1 MIARTLALFAL
12 SLTATAAALH
22 GQDEGGPCPNLYAA
36 PRVGHYAELQFTNSA
51 GESMLIRFA
60 VVRSE
65 MVDGRE
71 HYWIEVISAPPVIGD
86 NVIVQMLVPH
96 YPFDHQDLKAYIVK
110 MPGAPARKVPED
122 LLAQI
127 GEQTQTGPSWRQLC
141 GSTQDLGAER
151 VTVEAGTFDTRHYRA
166 GENMQDEFW
175 IADVPFGMV
184 KLVQADSRMEL
195 VRHGT
200 DARSSI
206 TEEPLEMELP
216 PPMP

>member
-1 MIARTLALFAL
+1 MIARALVVLVISQAVMSATLRA
-12 SLTATAAALH
+12 
-22 GQDEGGPCPNLYAA
+22 QDESAPCPNLYAK
-36 PRVGHYAELQFTNSA
+36 PRVGDFAELQFTNA
-51 GESMLIRFA
+51 TGESMLIRFA
-60 VVRSE
+60 VVGSE
-65 MVDGRE
+65 SVNGRE

-96 YPFDHQDLKAYIVK
+96 YPFDHRDLKAYVVK

-166 GENMQDEFW
+166 GENLEDEFW

-184 KLVQADSRMEL
+184 KLIQADSRMEL

-200 DARSSI
+200 NARSSI
-206 TEEPLEMELP
+206 KEKPLEMERP
-216 PPMP
+216 PRGA

>member
-1 MIARTLALFAL
+1 
-12 SLTATAAALH
+12 
-22 GQDEGGPCPNLYAA
+22 
-36 PRVGHYAELQFTNSA
+36 
-51 GESMLIRFA
+51 MLIRFA
-60 VVRSE
+60 VVGSE
-65 MVDGRE
+65 VVAGRQ

-110 MPGAPARKVPED
+110 MPGAPARRVPDD
-122 LLAQI
+122 LLAQM

-166 GENMQDEFW
+166 GENLQDEFW
-175 IADVPFGMV
+175 VADVPFGMV
-184 KLVQADSRMEL
+184 KLIQADSRMEL

-200 DARSSI
+200 DARPSI